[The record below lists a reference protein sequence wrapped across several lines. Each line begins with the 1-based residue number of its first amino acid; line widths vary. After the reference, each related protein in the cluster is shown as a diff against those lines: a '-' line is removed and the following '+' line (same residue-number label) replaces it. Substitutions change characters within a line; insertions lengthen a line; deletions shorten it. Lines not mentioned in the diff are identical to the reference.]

1 LDHAG
6 HINDGGEI
14 SAPSITSKPQV
25 QNKRSRLCVEKDVPA
40 VSRFLKSPLTV
51 VTLLLCLTLAS
62 LWGFVIWKAEQERA
76 NAFAKAATATQSL
89 THSLAQH
96 ASKSFGAAAL
106 AILGAA
112 QYIQH
117 SDRSAKASAEINDFL
132 AQYAKGIPEVREL
145 GVLSEKGG
153 WIFSSYETVPPVSNA
168 DRPYFVYHRDNA
180 DPAIRINGPLL
191 SRATGRQ
198 TVLMTQRLSHT
209 DGTFAGIVFAA
220 IDLEHFRA
228 FYRTFEA
235 DQRRT
240 VTLMTRDGKV
250 LAHREP
256 GEVGKD
262 LTHTSLFARHLKNA
276 PTGLYKIISPFD
288 GREKQFAYE
297 RLSDFPIVVSVAA
310 AEDDILNAWRSDRRI
325 DFLLAAAI
333 SVVLIILAVVLI
345 VQFRGR
351 SAMARTLRESERGY
365 RLLAEN
371 VEDIVT
377 RVDTKGNRL
386 YISPSIEKL
395 LGWTASEIIVQS
407 AYSNIHPA
415 HREIVKRLLEGLSAD
430 NRSATGE
437 YMSRH
442 KDGNYVWVEAR
453 FTYVPNPQDGSPE
466 IVAVIRDISKRKV
479 AEEQMWMA
487 NDQLKALSE
496 TDTLTGIA
504 NRRKFDEAFE
514 RELRRSQRA
523 GSHLALLLVDID
535 RFKLFND
542 SYGHSAG
549 DDCLRHVAH
558 ALAAHL
564 KRPADLVARYGG
576 EEFAVILPDMALDGA
591 GRLAE
596 DLRQAISDLGIA
608 HALNGGGVVTV
619 SIGVAGA
626 RCDREISGKSLLE
639 AADAALYRA
648 KNEGRNRVCV
658 SGDRS
663 IATRTGTVG

>member
-1 LDHAG
+1 M
-6 HINDGGEI
+6 
-14 SAPSITSKPQV
+14 PRV
-25 QNKRSRLCVEKDVPA
+25 
-40 VSRFLKSPLTV
+40 LKSPLTV
-51 VTLLLCLTLAS
+51 VSLLLCLTLAS
-62 LWGFVIWKAEQERA
+62 LWGFVIWKTEQEKA
-76 NAFAKAATATQSL
+76 YAFAKAASATQSL

-96 ASKSFGAAAL
+96 ASKSFGAASL

-132 AQYAKGIPEVREL
+132 AQYVKGIPEVREL

-153 WIFSSYETVPPVSNA
+153 WIFSSYETIPPVNNG
-168 DRPYFVYHRDNA
+168 DRPYFIYHRDNA

-191 SRATGRQ
+191 SRSTGRP

-209 DGTFAGIVFAA
+209 DGSFAGVVFAA

-228 FYRTFEA
+228 FYRSFEA

-250 LAHREP
+250 LAHRQPE
-256 GEVGKD
+256 EVGKD
-262 LTHTSLFARHLKNA
+262 LTHTSLFTRHLKNGSS
-276 PTGLYKIISPFD
+276 GLYKIISPFD

-297 RLSDFPIVVSVAA
+297 SLSDFPIVVGVAA
-310 AEDDILNAWRSDRRI
+310 PDDDILNSWRGDRRI
-325 DFLLAAAI
+325 DFLLAAAV
-333 SVVLIILAVVLI
+333 SVILI
-345 VQFRGR
+345 VLAIVLVLQFRR
-351 SAMARTLRESERGY
+351 QSAMARMLRERERGY

-371 VEDIVT
+371 VEDVVT
-377 RVDTKGNRL
+377 RVDIKGNRL
-386 YISPSIEKL
+386 YISPSIERL
-395 LGWTASEIIVQS
+395 LGWTVPEIIVQS
-407 AYSNIHPA
+407 SYSNIHPA
-415 HREIVKRLLEGLSAD
+415 HREIVRRLLEGLSAD
-430 NRSATGE
+430 NRSATSE

-453 FTYVPNPQDGSPE
+453 FNFVPNPQDGSPE
-466 IVAVIRDISKRKV
+466 IIAIVRDISKRKA

-504 NRRKFDEAFE
+504 NRRKFDEIFD
-514 RELRRSQRA
+514 REIRRSQRA
-523 GSHLALLLVDID
+523 GLHLALLLVDID

-542 SYGHSAG
+542 SYGHAAG
-549 DDCLRHVAH
+549 DDCLRHVAR
-558 ALAAHL
+558 ALAGHL

-591 GRLAE
+591 VRLAE

-608 HALNGGGVVTV
+608 HALNGGGLVTV
-619 SIGVAGA
+619 SIGVAGV
-626 RCDREISGKSLLE
+626 RCDGEISGKSLLE

-658 SGDRS
+658 SDHDR
-663 IATRTGTVG
+663 IAPRTGTAA